1 MAVTPADV
9 AVTLGRPAPSPGT
22 PEFEQWA
29 LWIGYAERAI
39 ARRAERLNVDP
50 ATLDPDDVA
59 MVVREAVAAKVRN
72 PDGIRRTD
80 LSLDDGRISKDYSS
94 GTGQVTILPEWWAL
108 LFPGAESGAFSV
120 RPSFEPDWPAGD
132 PWRVS

>member
-9 AVTLGRPAPSPGT
+9 AVTLGRPAPASGT
-22 PEFEQWA
+22 PEFDQWA
-29 LWIGYAERAI
+29 LWIGNAERAI
-39 ARRAERLNVDP
+39 ERRAERLSIDP
-50 ATLDPDDVA
+50 LTLDTDDVD

-80 LSLDDGRISKDYSS
+80 VAIDDGRISKDYTT

-108 LFPGAESGAFSV
+108 LCPEAESGAFST
-120 RPSFEPDWPAGD
+120 RPSFEPDRTPVEDWL
-132 PWRVS
+132 